1 MFPFTLHLSLVFAKS
16 ILYLYDRKLAN
27 GHDFFF
33 HFNDHAKR
41 NDNEE
46 DADRETKRANV

>member
-1 MFPFTLHLSLVFAKS
+1 MVMT
-16 ILYLYDRKLAN
+16 
-27 GHDFFF
+27 FF